1 MLRSAFATLAF
12 VLLAAPAAFGE
23 PQRYALDPSHTQVGW
38 SIDRFGFTHILGRFD
53 QTEGVVMLDRE
64 NPANSSVTADI
75 TIASVS
81 AGDPTRD
88 EHLRE
93 ERWLNAAAHPTM
105 SFRSTSVTLT
115 GETTA
120 TVVGDL
126 TLRGVTAP
134 VTLSVTLNKL
144 GQNPTN
150 QREAAGFTATGTLSR
165 AAFGI
170 AIAPGLIGDEVAITI
185 ETLAYLAPPTEA
197 PAE

>member
-1 MLRSAFATLAF
+1 MRALLFA
-12 VLLAAPAAFGE
+12 AALFAAGAAHAD
-23 PQRYALDPSHTQVGW
+23 PVTYTLDPAHTQVAF
-38 SIDRFGFTHILGRFD
+38 SIDRFGFNRVLGRFD
-53 QTEGVVMLDRE
+53 TVSGELVLDE
-64 NPANSSVTADI
+64 ANPANSSVRATVQ
-75 TIASVS
+75 IASVDS
-81 AGDPTRD
+81 GNDTRD
-88 EHLRE
+88 DHLRG